1 MITAGTNVTVT
12 GAGRPDNPYVIG
24 SEGNATVQTACG
36 LSGTGA
42 AGTPLTV
49 EVDPWTYPCDLGS
62 NAGRVYC
69 DSSGALRSEPRGRM
83 YYTALFDNESNAA
96 TLVPDEQTLI
106 VSRLLP
112 LQGDPCRPAIAL
124 VNADIDIDFNL
135 PASAGAAYAMGLAGG
150 SDEMAKVWNGGPAQ
164 GNRVHVQ
171 TAKTGRVNIAAGAI
185 ENLDFDIFLQDG
197 SGGARYTR
205 VQWSV
210 RAYVFIL

>member
-12 GAGRPDNPYVIG
+12 GSGRPDNPYVIG
-24 SEGNATVQTACG
+24 SEGNATVNTGCG

-42 AGTPLTV
+42 PATPLTV
-49 EVDPWTYPCDLGS
+49 EVAPWTYPCDVGA

-69 DSSGALRSEPRGRM
+69 DASGSLRSEPRGRM

-96 TLVPDEQTLI
+96 TLVPDPQTVI
-106 VSRLLP
+106 VDRVLP

-124 VNADIDIDFNL
+124 INADVDIDFNL
-135 PASAGAAYAMGLAGG
+135 PGGSGAAYAMGLDGG
-150 SDEMAKVWNGGPAQ
+150 SDEMAKIWNGGTVQ
-164 GNRVHVQ
+164 GNRLHVQ
-171 TAKTGRVNIAAGAI
+171 TAKTGRVNIAAGAT
-185 ENLDFDIFLQDG
+185 ENVAFEIFLQDG
-197 SGGARYTR
+197 SGGAQYTR